1 MEIPDFWA
9 EARLVGEV
17 DGRRRVVRRQGWSE
31 QSPLEAQAHAEA
43 RARLALDALRAG
55 EQVPSI
61 EGKRVY
67 GEDGMPIR
75 EQVLV
80 RTAEMVVT
88 RNQYGAQCLNV
99 ADVLFA
105 DVDLTPSLSPAGE
118 FFWNSLQ
125 QLTGVGAL
133 TIALLQFGNR
143 SWGQGCLWLLG
154 TCASVVV
161 LSILHGLLARGEKA
175 MAAHKRRTHMKI
187 AAVAGTEGLLLAL
200 YETKKGYRVLA
211 LNRTFDPVAEETQQL
226 FRAMGTDANYAQL
239 CALQRCFRA
248 RLTAKPWRV
257 GMQRPPS
264 RAVWPLTG
272 ERLADLN
279 QWVSDYE
286 QAAGI
291 YAACRH
297 IQDLGEGE
305 LDPRCAQV
313 QGVHDELSRARSDLP
328 LA

>member
-1 MEIPDFWA
+1 MEIPDYWA

-43 RARLALDALRAG
+43 RARLALEALQAG
-55 EQVPSI
+55 EQVPSL

-75 EQVLV
+75 EQVLA
-80 RTAEMVVT
+80 RTAGMVVT

-105 DVDLTPSLSPAGE
+105 DVDLKPSLSPAGE

-125 QLTGVGAL
+125 RLTAVGAL
-133 TIALLQFGNR
+133 TIALLQFGSR
-143 SWGQGCLWLLG
+143 SWGQGCLWLFG
-154 TCASVVV
+154 TCASVLV
-161 LSILHGLLARGEKA
+161 LSIIHGLLARGSKA
-175 MAAHKRRTHMKI
+175 KAAHRRRTQMKI
-187 AAVAGTEGLLLAL
+187 AMVAGAQGLRLAL
-200 YETKKGYRVLA
+200 YESTKGFRVLA
-211 LNRTFDPVAEETQQL
+211 LNRTLDPVAEETQKL
-226 FRAMGTDANYAQL
+226 FRAMGTDTAYAQL

-248 RLTAKPWRV
+248 RLTAKPWRIDL
-257 GMQRPPS
+257 QRPPS

-272 ERLADLN
+272 ERLEELKD
-279 QWVSDYE
+279 WVAGYE
-286 QAAGI
+286 ERAAS

-297 IQDLGEGE
+297 LQDLGEGE
-305 LDPRCAQV
+305 VDPRCAQV
-313 QGVHDELSRARSDLP
+313 QGVHDELCRARTDLP